1 MASFTGLNTQV
12 LGISV
17 DHVPALFAWT
27 ESLGGINYPLLS
39 DFWPHGEIAQL
50 FDVLRAEGKS
60 ERAIFLIDKE
70 GALQWSKIYDID
82 EQPDNR
88 EALAEIRAMDPEAS
102 EAFPEV
108 EPEHVDLPSGGIVMY
123 CTPYCLTC
131 RKAATWLEERDLEYT
146 RIDVYQVP
154 GAIQQVREWAN
165 GHLVT
170 PTFDIDGKII
180 VDFKTDQLAE
190 VLGVDP

>member
-1 MASFTGLNTQV
+1 MASFKGLNTQV

-17 DHVPALFAWT
+17 DHVPALFAWA
-27 ESLGGINYPLLS
+27 ESFDGINYPLLS
-39 DFWPHGEIAQL
+39 DFWPHGEVAQL
-50 FDVLRAEGKS
+50 FGVLRDEGKS
-60 ERAIFLIDKE
+60 ERALFLIDKE
-70 GALQWSKIYDID
+70 GILRWSKIYDID

-88 EALAEIRAMDPEAS
+88 EALAEIRKMDPEAS
-102 EAFPEV
+102 EAFPQV
-108 EPEHVDLPSGGIVMY
+108 EPERVDLPSGGIVMY

-131 RKAATWLEERDLEYT
+131 RKAATWLEDRDLEYT

-154 GAIQQVREWAN
+154 GAIQQVREWAD

-170 PTFDIDGKII
+170 PTFDIDGQIV

-190 VLGVDP
+190 VLGVEA